1 MKNQLFFG
9 QPTSLDYDLELD
21 MFSGIKI
28 NSNRTSSVPLV
39 EFWKET
45 DKRLEKLLA
54 RIDNGLLGQNISICF
69 EYPTKPKLG
78 KGKASMT
85 DLMLIANGCKIAIE
99 AKFTEYHK
107 AKNTETITHWL
118 KAGDN
123 PENREKVLTSWKS
136 MIDGFV
142 KEPLTESIH
151 ELEYQFFH
159 RTASACF
166 NTEKANVVYQVFYDD
181 ETFEDSKKY
190 ISKLQKMVEQI
201 KPNDKLKY
209 FVWKIE
215 TEQLIDNSEKD
226 PFGYMKQKAAYRFL
240 KDEIVE
246 IKSLHSNNA

>member
-9 QPTSLDYDLELD
+9 QPTSLDYDLVLD
-21 MFSGIKI
+21 MFSGTKI

-45 DKRLEKLLA
+45 DSRLHTLLA
-54 RIDNGLLGQNISICF
+54 RIDDSLLDQDISLCF

-85 DLMLIANGCKIAIE
+85 DLMVITRDCKIAIE

-107 AKNTETITHWL
+107 AKYTQKIKSWL
-118 KAGDN
+118 KTGDY
-123 PENREKVLTSWKS
+123 PENKEKVLAYWKKL
-136 MIDGFV
+136 ITNFA
-142 KEPLTESIH
+142 KEPLTEAIN

-166 NTEKANVVYQVFYDD
+166 NVEMAYVVYLVFYDD

-190 ISKLQKMVEQI
+190 VQKLQKMIAQI
-201 KPNDKLKY
+201 NPNEKLRY
-209 FVWKIE
+209 FIWKVQ
-215 TEQLIDNSEKD
+215 TEQLIDKNEKD
-226 PFGYMKQKAAYRFL
+226 PFEYMKKQPAYRLL
-240 KDEIVE
+240 KDEILEV
-246 IKSLHSNNA
+246 I